1 MRILAAVLLFSVGAA
16 VPLDERRRIPVC
28 AAAQAVPPAPGGVVR
43 LFELHKDRNPQN
55 VLVIHTYADARCRL
69 IGSPGGKQGLVDMYW
84 RMNAGSPAECYK
96 PTHPTIK
103 SETWK
108 TLEVTS
114 LSTDR
119 RQLRIE
125 VTPLDQ
131 LEHDLPTREV
141 EIALVSGDTGCSA
154 EVRLPLGSRATMRLR
169 EIHAEASARVIPVRR
184 IEALELVG
192 LDEHDRSIRRRY
204 RSK

>member
-1 MRILAAVLLFSVGAA
+1 LRILALVLLFSVGA
-16 VPLDERRRIPVC
+16 VPLDERRLIPVC
-28 AAAQAVPPAPGGVVR
+28 AAEHTVPPAPGSVVR

-69 IGSPGGKQGLVDMYW
+69 IGSPGGDQRLVDMYW

-114 LSTDR
+114 LSADR
-119 RQLRIE
+119 RELRIE
-125 VTPLDQ
+125 ITPLDQ

-141 EIALVSGDTGCSA
+141 EIALVPSDSGCSA

-169 EIHAEASARVIPVRR
+169 EIHAEASAQLIPVRR

-192 LDEHDRSIRRRY
+192 LDERDRSIRRRY
-204 RSK
+204 RAK